1 MTVSIITLS
10 ACGILA
16 KSMENATDTLFK
28 VIVPDSCEIQLI
40 EKIALFRKDSL
51 KIPDH
56 INV

>member
-1 MTVSIITLS
+1 MKLLLIIMTVSIMTLS

-40 EKIALFRKDSL
+40 EKLLYSVKTA
-51 KIPDH
+51 
-56 INV
+56 